1 MEFEDLDVW
10 KRSSRVACNVCMTLH
25 KTHDFGF
32 RDQIFRSAVSV
43 PSNIA
48 EGLERGSYKEQIK
61 FLDYAK
67 GSNAEFRTQLYIA
80 VEVGYIE
87 REIGLAWINE
97 TKEISAMIYGLQK
110 RIKSKLSDRGK

>member
-10 KRSSRVACNVCMTLH
+10 KRSARVACQVYAALQEIR
-25 KTHDFGF
+25 DFGF
-32 RDQIFRSAVSV
+32 RDQICRSAVSV

-48 EGLERGSYKEQIK
+48 EGVERSSYREQLR

-67 GSNAEFRTQLYIA
+67 GSNAELRTQLYIG
-80 VEVGYIE
+80 V
-87 REIGLAWINE
+87 EIGYLERNITLAWIKE

-110 RIKSKLSDRGK
+110 RIKSKLSD